1 MHSFK
6 IHGSIFNGFV
16 FSTSEFILSVLW
28 VYIHVFRYSGYI
40 NTGNSIFQIYWF

>member
-16 FSTSEFILSVLW
+16 FSTSEFIAFRSLGM
-28 VYIHVFRYSGYI
+28 YVFRYSGYI